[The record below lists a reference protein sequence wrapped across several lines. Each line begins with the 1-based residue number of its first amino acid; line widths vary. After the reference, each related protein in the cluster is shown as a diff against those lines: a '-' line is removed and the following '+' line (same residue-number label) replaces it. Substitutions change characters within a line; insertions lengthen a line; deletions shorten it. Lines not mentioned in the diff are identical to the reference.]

1 MDYRHGKDLVHVNH
15 VPMSLDEET
24 ARGLL
29 FHTGE
34 KEFYLV
40 GHKVRLYWQK
50 MDRTDG
56 SIPGNMMSF
65 QHQAHNME
73 LLRIEEGHFENGSYV
88 VDRLRSGDEARHGI
102 WAQYDCGVVHFVLG
116 D

>member
-1 MDYRHGKDLVHVNH
+1 VNH
-15 VPMSLDEET
+15 IPKSLDEEM

-29 FHTGE
+29 FQVSDR
-34 KEFYLV
+34 EFYLV

-50 MDRTDG
+50 MTGTDG
-56 SIPGNMMSF
+56 SLPVNMMLF

-73 LLRIEEGHFENGSYV
+73 LIRIEEGHFENGEYV
-88 VDRLRSGDEARHGI
+88 VDRLRSGDEGRHGI

-116 D
+116 DPS